1 MEQEETLW
9 EKILSREER
18 QIRQAVCGLSP
29 QEVRRVL
36 QHLQAMLSEE
46 GWHPEQQRSAQAALD
61 VLQPS
66 NRKESK
72 P

>member
-18 QIRQAVCGLSP
+18 QIRQAVRGLSP

-61 VLQPS
+61 VLQLS